1 MHPPRSAGRITV
13 TGFVLLLVVAACAP
27 STGGSLDPNAPKG
40 EIITAEAILATGATT
55 VWDALRLTVKHATF
69 TTSGSDEPGAIRARG
84 KSSIQSDDRMLVYVD
99 YMPLTDLRLLQ
110 GMSVRSLERIE
121 VLSGI
126 EASTYFGTNA
136 GDGVIHIITRTR

>member
-1 MHPPRSAGRITV
+1 MHPPRSTGRITA

-27 STGGSLDPNAPKG
+27 PGGSLDPNAPKG
-40 EIITAEAILATGATT
+40 EVITAETILATGATT
-55 VWDALRLTVKHATF
+55 VWDALRLTVKHAMF

-84 KSSIQSDDRMLVYVD
+84 KSSIQLDDRMLVYVD
-99 YMPLTDLRLLQ
+99 YMPLSDLRLLQ
-110 GMSVRSLERIE
+110 GMSVRSVERIE

-126 EASTYFGTNA
+126 EATTYFGTNA